1 MFVLLWV
8 ELGNG
13 LVSRRGELIF
23 ARKRENVGSGVFRIW
38 GGGCFRVVEGGVF
51 VFWGDDGE
59 LIKPR
64 LRASS

>member
-23 ARKRENVGSGVFRIW
+23 ARKRENVGSGVLRIW
-38 GGGCFRVVEGGVF
+38 GGGVFSRCGG
-51 VFWGDDGE
+51 GGE
-59 LIKPR
+59 LFFIK
-64 LRASS
+64 S

>member
-23 ARKRENVGSGVFRIW
+23 ARKRENVGSGVLRIW
-38 GGGCFRVVEGGVF
+38 GGVFSRCGGGSYF
-51 VFWGDDGE
+51 
-59 LIKPR
+59 
-64 LRASS
+64 SSKVNETADS